1 MRRRDFATFL
11 GGATAWVA
19 IARAQEPRRVIG
31 VLGSASY
38 GAIPGGAAALI
49 QGLKNTGFVE
59 GRNISIEFRWADGHY
74 DRLRS
79 LAAKLVDRNVSV
91 IFAFDHPSTFVA
103 KAATKTIPVV
113 FVTGADP
120 VRLGLVDSFDQPR
133 GNLTGV
139 SILGSTLGPKQLELL
154 HELLPNFSTVAL
166 LVNPSNPNSKIGA
179 PEIQAA
185 ADALGRHLEVLT
197 ASTESD
203 LETAFTTMVR
213 QQADAFVLK
222 PDPLFIHQRERLV
235 ALVARHVMPAIYPL
249 RVFVEVG
256 GLMSYVSGFADLY
269 QQAGTYTG
277 KILQGA
283 KPADLPIQQSTTFEL
298 VLNLKTAKA
307 LGLTVPPSLLAR
319 AEEVIDDRSATI
331 DRRRL
336 K

>member
-1 MRRRDFATFL
+1 MAENATLIDLHLEMF
-11 GGATAWVA
+11 W
-19 IARAQEPRRVIG
+19 
-31 VLGSASY
+31 GS
-38 GAIPGGAAALI
+38 I
-49 QGLKNTGFVE
+49 
-59 GRNISIEFRWADGHY
+59 ISTCI
-74 DRLRS
+74 
-79 LAAKLVDRNVSV
+79 KC
-91 IFAFDHPSTFVA
+91 
-103 KAATKTIPVV
+103 
-113 FVTGADP
+113 
-120 VRLGLVDSFDQPR
+120 DSF
-133 GNLTGV
+133 
-139 SILGSTLGPKQLELL
+139 IY
-154 HELLPNFSTVAL
+154 
-166 LVNPSNPNSKIGA
+166 
-179 PEIQAA
+179 
-185 ADALGRHLEVLT
+185 GRALT

-235 ALVARHVMPAIYPL
+235 ALVARHAMPAIYPL

-319 AEEVIDDRSATI
+319 ADEVPAGHQSQNRQGPRPHHPGDAVGH
-331 DRRRL
+331 RR
-336 K
+336 